1 MNFITI
7 VAREI
12 VKLAIFV
19 VLVRMPIEL
28 SRIFDDASYLWMYAL
43 SIFLFIVTITHYE
56 NLSRI
61 DAIERTFDK
70 DEDDD
75 TKHTTQ
81 PQGETTA
88 SPQGKDR

>member
-1 MNFITI
+1 MNFVTI
-7 VAREI
+7 IAREI

-19 VLVRMPIEL
+19 VLVWMPIEL
-28 SRIFDDASYLWMYAL
+28 SRIFDDANYLWMYAL
-43 SIFLFIVTITHYE
+43 SVFLFIVTITHYE

-75 TKHTTQ
+75 TR
-81 PQGETTA
+81 E
-88 SPQGKDR
+88 

>member
-7 VAREI
+7 IVREI

-19 VLVRMPIEL
+19 VLVWMPIEL

-75 TKHTTQ
+75 TR
-81 PQGETTA
+81 E
-88 SPQGKDR
+88 

>member
-7 VAREI
+7 IAREV
-12 VKLAIFV
+12 VKLVIFV
-19 VLVRMPIEL
+19 VLVWMPIEL

-43 SIFLFIVTITHYE
+43 SVFLFIVTITHYE

-61 DAIERTFDK
+61 DTIERTFDK

-75 TKHTTQ
+75 TR
-81 PQGETTA
+81 E
-88 SPQGKDR
+88 

>member
-7 VAREI
+7 IVREI

-19 VLVRMPIEL
+19 VLVWMPIEL
-28 SRIFDDASYLWMYAL
+28 SRIFDDANYLWMYAL
-43 SIFLFIVTITHYE
+43 SVFLFIVTITHYE

-61 DAIERTFDK
+61 DAIERTSDK

-75 TKHTTQ
+75 TR
-81 PQGETTA
+81 E
-88 SPQGKDR
+88 

>member
-7 VAREI
+7 IAREI
-12 VKLAIFV
+12 VKLVIFV
-19 VLVRMPIEL
+19 VLVWMPIEL

-43 SIFLFIVTITHYE
+43 SVFLFIVTITHYE

-75 TKHTTQ
+75 TR
-81 PQGETTA
+81 E
-88 SPQGKDR
+88 

>member
-1 MNFITI
+1 MTKRNMNFITI

-56 NLSRI
+56 NLSRT

-75 TKHTTQ
+75 TR
-81 PQGETTA
+81 E
-88 SPQGKDR
+88 

>member
-1 MNFITI
+1 MTKRNMNSITI

-12 VKLAIFV
+12 VKLTIFV

-75 TKHTTQ
+75 TR
-81 PQGETTA
+81 E
-88 SPQGKDR
+88 

>member
-1 MNFITI
+1 MTKRNMNFITI

-70 DEDDD
+70 DEDGD
-75 TKHTTQ
+75 TR
-81 PQGETTA
+81 E
-88 SPQGKDR
+88 

>member
-1 MNFITI
+1 MTKRNMNFITI

-43 SIFLFIVTITHYE
+43 SVFLFIVTITHYE

-75 TKHTTQ
+75 TR
-81 PQGETTA
+81 E
-88 SPQGKDR
+88 

>member
-1 MNFITI
+1 MTERNMNFVTI
-7 VAREI
+7 IAREI

-19 VLVRMPIEL
+19 VLVWMPIEL

-43 SIFLFIVTITHYE
+43 SIFLFIVTLTHYE

-70 DEDDD
+70 DEDAD
-75 TKHTTQ
+75 TR
-81 PQGETTA
+81 E
-88 SPQGKDR
+88 

>member
-1 MNFITI
+1 MNFVTI
-7 VAREI
+7 IAREI
-12 VKLAIFV
+12 VKLVIFV
-19 VLVRMPIEL
+19 VLVWMPIEL

-43 SIFLFIVTITHYE
+43 SVFLFIVTITHYE

-75 TKHTTQ
+75 TR
-81 PQGETTA
+81 E
-88 SPQGKDR
+88 

>member
-1 MNFITI
+1 MTERNMNFVTI
-7 VAREI
+7 IAREI

-19 VLVRMPIEL
+19 VLVWMPIEL

-43 SIFLFIVTITHYE
+43 SVFLFIVTITHYE

-75 TKHTTQ
+75 TR
-81 PQGETTA
+81 E
-88 SPQGKDR
+88 

>member
-1 MNFITI
+1 MTKRNMDFITI

-75 TKHTTQ
+75 TR
-81 PQGETTA
+81 E
-88 SPQGKDR
+88 

>member
-1 MNFITI
+1 MNFVTI
-7 VAREI
+7 IAREI

-19 VLVRMPIEL
+19 VLVWMPIEL

-43 SIFLFIVTITHYE
+43 SVFLFIVTITHYE

-75 TKHTTQ
+75 TR
-81 PQGETTA
+81 E
-88 SPQGKDR
+88 

>member
-1 MNFITI
+1 MTERNMNFVTI
-7 VAREI
+7 IAREI

-75 TKHTTQ
+75 TR
-81 PQGETTA
+81 E
-88 SPQGKDR
+88 

>member
-1 MNFITI
+1 MTKRNMNFITI

-28 SRIFDDASYLWMYAL
+28 SRIFDDVSYLWMYAL

-75 TKHTTQ
+75 TR
-81 PQGETTA
+81 E
-88 SPQGKDR
+88 

>member
-1 MNFITI
+1 MTKRNMNFITI

-61 DAIERTFDK
+61 DALERTFDK

-75 TKHTTQ
+75 TR
-81 PQGETTA
+81 E
-88 SPQGKDR
+88 

>member
-1 MNFITI
+1 MTERNMNFVTI
-7 VAREI
+7 IAREI

-19 VLVRMPIEL
+19 VLVWMPIEL
-28 SRIFDDASYLWMYAL
+28 SRIFDDANYLWMYAL
-43 SIFLFIVTITHYE
+43 SVFLFIVTITHYD

-75 TKHTTQ
+75 TR
-81 PQGETTA
+81 E
-88 SPQGKDR
+88 

>member
-1 MNFITI
+1 MTKRNMNFITI

-12 VKLAIFV
+12 VKLVIFV
-19 VLVRMPIEL
+19 VLVWMPIEL

-75 TKHTTQ
+75 TR
-81 PQGETTA
+81 E
-88 SPQGKDR
+88 

>member
-43 SIFLFIVTITHYE
+43 SVFLFIVTITHYE

-75 TKHTTQ
+75 TR
-81 PQGETTA
+81 E
-88 SPQGKDR
+88 

>member
-12 VKLAIFV
+12 VKLVIFV
-19 VLVRMPIEL
+19 VLVWMPIEL

-43 SIFLFIVTITHYE
+43 SVFLFIVTLTHYE

-61 DAIERTFDK
+61 DAIERTSDK

-75 TKHTTQ
+75 TR
-81 PQGETTA
+81 E
-88 SPQGKDR
+88 

>member
-1 MNFITI
+1 MTERNMNFVTI
-7 VAREI
+7 IAREI

-19 VLVRMPIEL
+19 VLVWMPIEL
-28 SRIFDDASYLWMYAL
+28 SRIFDDANYLWMYVL
-43 SIFLFIVTITHYE
+43 SVFLFIVTITHYE

-75 TKHTTQ
+75 TR
-81 PQGETTA
+81 E
-88 SPQGKDR
+88 

>member
-1 MNFITI
+1 MTERNMHFVTI
-7 VAREI
+7 IAREI
-12 VKLAIFV
+12 VKLVIFV
-19 VLVRMPIEL
+19 VLVWMPIEL

-75 TKHTTQ
+75 TR
-81 PQGETTA
+81 E
-88 SPQGKDR
+88 

>member
-1 MNFITI
+1 MTKRNMNFITI
-7 VAREI
+7 IAREI

-19 VLVRMPIEL
+19 VLVWMPIEL

-75 TKHTTQ
+75 TR
-81 PQGETTA
+81 E
-88 SPQGKDR
+88 

>member
-1 MNFITI
+1 MTERNMNFVTI
-7 VAREI
+7 IAREI

-19 VLVRMPIEL
+19 VLVWMPIEL
-28 SRIFDDASYLWMYAL
+28 SRIFDDANYLWMYAL

-75 TKHTTQ
+75 TR
-81 PQGETTA
+81 E
-88 SPQGKDR
+88 

>member
-1 MNFITI
+1 MTERNMNFITI

-12 VKLAIFV
+12 VKLVIFV
-19 VLVRMPIEL
+19 VLVWMPIEL

-43 SIFLFIVTITHYE
+43 SVFLFIVTITHYE

-61 DAIERTFDK
+61 DTIERTFDK

-75 TKHTTQ
+75 TR
-81 PQGETTA
+81 E
-88 SPQGKDR
+88 

>member
-1 MNFITI
+1 MTKRNMNFITI
-7 VAREI
+7 VTREI

-19 VLVRMPIEL
+19 VLVRMPVEL
-28 SRIFDDASYLWMYAL
+28 SRIFDDAGYLWMYAL

-61 DAIERTFDK
+61 DAIERTSDK

-75 TKHTTQ
+75 TR
-81 PQGETTA
+81 E
-88 SPQGKDR
+88 

>member
-1 MNFITI
+1 MTKRNMNFITI
-7 VAREI
+7 IAREI

-19 VLVRMPIEL
+19 VLMWMPIEL

-43 SIFLFIVTITHYE
+43 SVFLFIVTITHYE

-75 TKHTTQ
+75 TR
-81 PQGETTA
+81 E
-88 SPQGKDR
+88 

>member
-1 MNFITI
+1 MTKRNMNFITI

-12 VKLAIFV
+12 VKLVIFV
-19 VLVRMPIEL
+19 VLVWMPIEL

-43 SIFLFIVTITHYE
+43 SVFLFIVTITHYE

-75 TKHTTQ
+75 TR
-81 PQGETTA
+81 E
-88 SPQGKDR
+88 